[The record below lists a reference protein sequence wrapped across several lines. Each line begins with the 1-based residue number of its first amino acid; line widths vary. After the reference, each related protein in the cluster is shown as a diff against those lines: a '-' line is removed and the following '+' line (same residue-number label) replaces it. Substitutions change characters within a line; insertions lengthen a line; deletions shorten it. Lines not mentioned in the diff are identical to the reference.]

1 MTSKVITYSKLPRRQ
16 EVTDPDTKTYF
27 KTSIIKTGLV
37 LIREEKE
44 AIQNRFTYLE
54 KFNI

>member
-1 MTSKVITYSKLPRRQ
+1 MTSKVKTYSKLPRRQ
-16 EVTDPDTKTYF
+16 EVTDPDTKKYF